1 MADVASASKKASV
14 PEVKAYFAEG
24 DNGSPLTAK
33 DLIALK
39 RAEADKD
46 SGNKT
51 AYDDLAIGIGN
62 GTFTY

>member
-1 MADVASASKKASV
+1 MANDGKATV

-24 DNGSPLTAK
+24 DNGEAITAR

-39 RAEADKD
+39 KAPGAEG
-46 SGNKT
+46 SGNET
-51 AYDDLAIGIGN
+51 AYDDLAFGIGN